1 MAWMLL
7 HPETQDCTQLFQ
19 VHFIIKSFDQT
30 GLLNLGDL
38 PRGVKLVTCRLGLV
52 LRVGDLTGF
61 CNILG
66 T

>member
-30 GLLNLGDL
+30 GLVQNYIVSSDL
-38 PRGVKLVTCRLGLV
+38 ASAGIGLKP
-52 LRVGDLTGF
+52 
-61 CNILG
+61 IL
-66 T
+66 